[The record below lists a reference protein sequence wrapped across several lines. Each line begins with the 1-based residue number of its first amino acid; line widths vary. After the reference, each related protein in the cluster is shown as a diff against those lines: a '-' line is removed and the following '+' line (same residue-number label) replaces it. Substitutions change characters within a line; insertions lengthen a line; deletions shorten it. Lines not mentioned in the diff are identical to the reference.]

1 MQNGARAVGR
11 GYAAPACSEW
21 AWSRCGVGDG
31 PSGAA
36 RWWGQVVMGACAT
49 VVPLC
54 TVRVRGFFYFDHFF
68 KNQEINPSEIYFQVL
83 PLSNCVSQVGMTH
96 EVVVSCALARLTSI

>member
-1 MQNGARAVGR
+1 MRGWRRSQWRGEVVGAG
-11 GYAAPACSEW
+11 
-21 AWSRCGVGDG
+21 GDG
-31 PSGAA
+31 
-36 RWWGQVVMGACAT
+36 
-49 VVPLC
+49 
-54 TVRVRGFFYFDHFF
+54 RVRDRSAAVHRSRKRIFFILIIFL